1 MDLGEPIGVSRQEI
15 EMQLLGSLLVG
26 GGRKWKQLPPVEFFG
41 NRMIGRLIK
50 TAVELCQ
57 GGAEI
62 HPAMVSVQAGFT
74 DEEMRR
80 YSPSS
85 VMAHAVNLAITDFN
99 IDFWCRKLYDVVH
112 EERLAHIRG
121 VARERLDLGDD
132 AAAVSHWVAEEE
144 NKLRQQFQGDM
155 PDRTIEEEC
164 HNVIVRALAGEKPEG
179 LIYTGVDVVDQMTGG
194 LLPADYMIIA
204 ARPSCGKT
212 SLGLNICF
220 GMANQ
225 AIYTTMF
232 SLEMA
237 KPNIAASFTAI
248 VTGISAR
255 TMVREPHKLTNGDKM
270 LIRQHADRVLQ
281 LAKYVRVYHNP
292 GLKLAEM
299 RAILRRDVADGTR
312 LALMDHTM
320 LTTEEGES
328 ETIRISRF
336 SKGWKR
342 LASDFMIPCIALAQ
356 INRDNVK
363 SEREPKPSD
372 LKQSG
377 SLEED
382 CDILQFIHPPRGI
395 MVDPREKVKI
405 IQAKGR
411 SVGVGFREAWFDG
424 PSQRFF
430 NLEQNRVDPVPTQT
444 TIEEVREW

>member
-1 MDLGEPIGVSRQEI
+1 MREGEPIGIARQEI

-26 GGRKWKQLPPVEFFG
+26 GGRKWKQLPPIEFFG
-41 NRMIGRLIK
+41 NRLIGRLVN
-50 TAVELCQ
+50 TAVELCRS
-57 GGAEI
+57 GEEI
-62 HPAMVSVQAGFT
+62 DPVMVCVHAGFT
-74 DEEMRR
+74 DAERR
-80 YSPSS
+80 KLSPDAIIS
-85 VMAHAVNLAITDFN
+85 HALNMAITDYN
-99 IDFWCRKLYDVVH
+99 IDFWCQKLSDCVYD
-112 EERLAHIRG
+112 EKLAQVRG
-121 VARERLDLGDD
+121 VARERLDAGDD
-132 AAAVSHWVAEEE
+132 AGAVSHWIAEEE
-144 NKLRQQFQGDM
+144 NKLRQQFQADIA
-155 PDRTIEEEC
+155 DRTIEEEC
-164 HNVIVRALAGEKPEG
+164 HNVIVRALSGERPAN
-179 LIYTGVDVVDQMTGG
+179 LLYTGVDVVDQMTGG

-212 SLGLNICF
+212 SLGLNICYGLAEQQIF
-220 GMANQ
+220 S
-225 AIYTTMF
+225 TLL

-248 VTGISAR
+248 CTGISAR
-255 TMVREPHKLTNGDKM
+255 TMVREPHKLTENDKM

-292 GLKLAEM
+292 GMKLAEM
-299 RAILRRDVADGTR
+299 RSILRRDVADGTK
-312 LALMDHTM
+312 LGLMDHTM

-328 ETIRISRF
+328 ETVRISRF

-342 LASDFMIPCIALAQ
+342 LASEFMIPLIALAQ

-382 CDILQFIHPPRGI
+382 CDILQFIHPPKGI
-395 MVDPREKVKI
+395 MMEPREKVKV

-430 NLEQNRVDPVPTQT
+430 NLENNRVDPVPTQRNM
-444 TIEEVREW
+444 EEVTW